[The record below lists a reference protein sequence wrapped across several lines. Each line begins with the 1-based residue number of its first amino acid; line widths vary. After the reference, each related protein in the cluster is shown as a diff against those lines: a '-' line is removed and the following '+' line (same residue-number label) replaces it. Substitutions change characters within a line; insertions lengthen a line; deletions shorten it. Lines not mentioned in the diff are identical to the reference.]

1 MRLAGPAAEGPAYA
15 TKPVRDCSSVPHP
28 LPLHSGRTPAGPALA
43 REQTVEIQEQ
53 PKPASESLTEMTEIV
68 LPSDGNALGTAFGGK
83 VMQWIDVC
91 AAISAM
97 RHCRKVVVTASM
109 DELHFHAPI
118 KVGEVVHL
126 TARVNAAFKRSLELG
141 VEVYSE
147 QPVTGVRRHTCSAL
161 LTFAALDAEGNPTTV
176 PPLLIETEAD
186 RLTQAAAASRREQ
199 RLANRRRTAPED

>member
-1 MRLAGPAAEGPAYA
+1 M
-15 TKPVRDCSSVPHP
+15 D
-28 LPLHSGRTPAGPALA
+28 
-43 REQTVEIQEQ
+43 IQEQ
-53 PKPASESLTEMTEIV
+53 PKPATESLTEMTEIV